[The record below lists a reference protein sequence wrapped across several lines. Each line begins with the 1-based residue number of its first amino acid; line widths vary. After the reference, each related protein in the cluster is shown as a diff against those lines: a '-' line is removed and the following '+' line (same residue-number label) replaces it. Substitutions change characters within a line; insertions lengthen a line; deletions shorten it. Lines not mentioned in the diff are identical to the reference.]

1 MAKEVT
7 ISKCK
12 ATYTTLIVYF
22 SGPIDE
28 SERSDPREPENY
40 TVSVLGKVPMHPDG
54 VDYDAEKQAA
64 VLRLP
69 ENWSGNDAYGLKVD
83 NLKTNG
89 KEIKELSFISGA
101 TKPSDDKVDSETL
114 KKILQ
119 PSYAIGVGIITQDDY
134 NSLKNNYFAQSEL
147 SVGLIIPL
155 ILIVLGLA
163 LAPQIGIRPIGLPI
177 VLESQGRTMEDW
189 ASSLAWFLTCAAL
202 APLCTVLFLIGT
214 ERYQKFRME
223 LKLLILGNWKKQL
236 NAKKAASNGT
246 STSGTSAKT
255 VSPSGGGGGKTK
267 IELSPFTVNIN
278 AKSEGSEPSRS
289 EPLESG
295 PEPGATKTADESPAK
310 ATSGMTGKH
319 RMPSGDFDL
328 EERQE

>member
-1 MAKEVT
+1 MAKDVT

-28 SERSDPREPENY
+28 SKESDPKERENY
-40 TVSVLGKVPMHPDG
+40 TVSVLGKMPMHPDS

-64 VLRLP
+64 VLHLP
-69 ENWSGNDAYGLKVD
+69 ENWSGNDAFELKID
-83 NLKTNG
+83 NLRVDGN
-89 KEIKELSFISGA
+89 EVKELTFSSGT
-101 TKPSDDKVDSETL
+101 TKPTDDKVDFETL

-134 NSLKNNYFAQSEL
+134 NNLKNNYFAQSEL

-155 ILIVLGLA
+155 IVIVLGLA
-163 LAPQIGIRPIGLPI
+163 LAPQAGIRPVGLKSPGGMT
-177 VLESQGRTMEDW
+177 EW
-189 ASSLAWFLTCAAL
+189 ASSFAWFLTCAAL
-202 APLCTVLFLIGT
+202 APLSTFLFLVGT

-246 STSGTSAKT
+246 STTGTSAKAS
-255 VSPSGGGGGKTK
+255 SPSGGGGGKTK

-278 AKSEGSEPSRS
+278 AKSEGSALSQTGALKNNPEPS
-289 EPLESG
+289 
-295 PEPGATKTADESPAK
+295 ATQMAEESPPK
-310 ATSGMTGKH
+310 ATSGIASKH
-319 RMPSGDFDL
+319 RMPAGDFDL